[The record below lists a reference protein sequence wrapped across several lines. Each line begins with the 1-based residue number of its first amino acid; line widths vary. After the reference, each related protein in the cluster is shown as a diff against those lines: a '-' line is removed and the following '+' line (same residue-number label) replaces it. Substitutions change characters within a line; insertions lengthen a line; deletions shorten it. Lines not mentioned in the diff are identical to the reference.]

1 MRKIAVTLSVL
12 VALIACSGCDAL
24 SSDLLLGLLGLGG
37 GDSGSDSGDAVYFS
51 IYNFADNSVRAEV
64 TYRDGVGV
72 AHTTAMLDDNGNSP
86 IAGLRR
92 GSLGIPVEGLTTQ
105 PDSILTVTLTFP
117 DDNNAEVTID
127 IRREW
132 IPTNYRV
139 RIGVVGPDDDSV
151 GWFVDG

>member
-1 MRKIAVTLSVL
+1 MWKMATTLTVL
-12 VALIACSGCDAL
+12 VALTLCSGCDAL
-24 SSDLLLGLLGLGG
+24 SSDLLLGLLGLDGGSGG
-37 GDSGSDSGDAVYFS
+37 GSSDAIYFS
-51 IYNFADNSVRAEV
+51 VYNFADNSVRAEV

-72 AHTTAMLDDNGNSP
+72 AHTTAMLDDDGNSP
-86 IAGLRR
+86 IAGLLR
-92 GSLGIPVEGLTTQ
+92 GSLGILVEDLTTQ

-132 IPTNYRV
+132 LPTNYRV
-139 RIGVVGPDDDSV
+139 RIGVLGPDDDHV